1 MKMNI
6 PKELRYSKNHEWV
19 RVEGEKVIIGIDDY
33 AQSQLGDV
41 VFVELPEVGSVVT
54 CGDSFSVVE
63 SVKAVSDIY
72 APVSGKIIEVN
83 EVLADT
89 PECINEDP
97 YGEGWIAVIEL
108 EDASEVDNLMDSEAY
123 QIMLEEGEH
132 S

>member
-19 RVEGEKVIIGIDDY
+19 RVEGEKVIVGIDDY

-41 VFVELPEVGSVVT
+41 VFVELPEVGSVVA

-72 APVSGKIIEVN
+72 APVSGEIIEVN

-97 YGEGWIAVIEL
+97 YGQGWIVVIQVK
-108 EDASEVDNLMDSEAY
+108 DASEVDNLMDSKAY
-123 QIMLEEGEH
+123 QTMLEEGDN